1 MRPLWIVRLIVYPAL
16 SGLAA
21 LLLTYIVHSCDGS
34 EGWQVRWWSFDGKTA
49 RFRYDGD
56 KLVVREKVTRRYD
69 DGTVGE
75 RNYSLEARLANGR
88 VTGTMRVVEDLGSYV
103 CESGDVSFSAG

>member
-1 MRPLWIVRLIVYPAL
+1 MDHRDVDA
-16 SGLAA
+16 
-21 LLLTYIVHSCDGS
+21 
-34 EGWQVRWWSFDGKTA
+34 EQVRWWSFDGD
-49 RFRYDGD
+49 RPLRYDGD

-75 RNYSLEARLANGR
+75 RNYSLEARLADGR